1 MNEEIITITGLAQ
14 RYAVQSQMPVELS
27 LDIDKHG
34 DLLYRVDY
42 VEDNKAVNFIGDAE
56 DMQKYLEKLTNL
68 SGKQEFQ
75 FFKHQYL

>member
-1 MNEEIITITGLAQ
+1 MNEEVITITGLAQ

-27 LDIDKHG
+27 LDIDKYG

-42 VEDNKAVNFIGDAE
+42 VENNQAVNFIGDAE

>member
-34 DLLYRVDY
+34 GLLYRVDY
-42 VEDNKAVNFIGDAE
+42 VENNEAVNFIGDAE
-56 DMQKYLEKLTNL
+56 DMQKHLEKLTNL

>member
-27 LDIDKHG
+27 LDIDKSG
-34 DLLYRVDY
+34 GLIYRLDY
-42 VEDNKAVNFIGDAE
+42 VQANKAEHFIATAE
-56 DMQKYLEKLTNL
+56 DMLKHLERLTNL